1 MKKIYKIIFT
11 DYYFPNINKEIN
23 QLNQLGDVEIIDCNN
38 IAKGEVA
45 SEEQL
50 LEHLQKYKALDADAV
65 LVNHALITS
74 KFISRLTNCQ
84 VILRYGIGVDNVD
97 VKFAQEKGIKVAN
110 IPDYC
115 IEEVAENTITLM
127 LATVR
132 KIFLQNKLLRN
143 QKFNYDQIEPI
154 RRFSELTVG
163 LLAFGNIGRKVAE
176 KLKNFN
182 VKIIAYDPYF
192 EQKDLYNWVEFVK
205 LEQLLKQADVI
216 SIHAPLNEQT
226 RYIINK
232 EAIEMMKDGVFII
245 NTSRGGLI
253 DENALYKGLMSG
265 KIGGAGLDILDY
277 KDENDYY
284 LSNLMDLDNVFITP
298 HTSWYS
304 EEAIYDLQVKAGNTV
319 YQELSKKTSRF
330 AEKCTAYTKLVAVL

>member
-1 MKKIYKIIFT
+1 MDRLYKIVFT
-11 DYYFPNINKEIN
+11 DYYFPNISKEVD
-23 QLNQLGDVEIIDCNN
+23 QLKKLGKVEIIDCNDL
-38 IAKGEVA
+38 IRGEVA
-45 SEEQL
+45 SEDQL
-50 LEHLQKYKALDADAV
+50 LEYLHKCKAMDADAV
-65 LVNHALITS
+65 LVNHAMITS
-74 KFISRLTNCQ
+74 KFISQLTNCQ
-84 VILRYGIGVDNVD
+84 VLLRYGIGVDNID
-97 VKFAQEKGIKVAN
+97 VKAAQERGIKVAN

-115 IEEVAENTITLM
+115 IEEVAENAITLM
-127 LATVR
+127 LAMVR

-143 QKFNYDQIEPI
+143 NQFNYEQIKPI

-163 LLAFGNIGRKVAE
+163 LLAFGNIARTVSE
-176 KLKNFN
+176 RLKSFK
-182 VKIIAYDPYF
+182 VKIITYDPYF

-319 YQELSKKTSRF
+319 YQELSKKTM
-330 AEKCTAYTKLVAVL
+330 